1 MNRIVLFTA
10 LIGVTAVLPLE
21 AQQGRKQTDSRV
33 QAQARRPVDRGH
45 TDEDGWKGDDRN
57 RGRSVRDDDNRT
69 VRHFIDR
76 NGLECE
82 ERAVTKKNGQRS
94 YDLKCREPK
103 NRNRQ
108 ADKGPQRGDQDNWP
122 TRDRDENRFCIDANR
137 DGRCDAGTGR
147 GYPTT
152 LPDMIGGL
160 VYGQGQRTLDVT
172 RWLGAG
178 SYQARYT
185 DVNRDRRPE
194 RVRWLDGKGTLVQ
207 EWLDNDRDGRADLVN
222 VFSAGRLVQS
232 IGGR

>member
-1 MNRIVLFTA
+1 MNRIVLFAA

-21 AQQGRKQTDSRV
+21 AQGRKQPDSRI

-57 RGRSVRDDDNRT
+57 GGRSVRDDNRT
-69 VRHFIDR
+69 VRRFIDR

-108 ADKGPQRGDQDNWP
+108 AGNWP
-122 TRDRDENRFCIDANR
+122 SREDQGKWPTPDRNDDRYCIDANR
-137 DGRCDAGTGR
+137 DGRCDSGTGR

-160 VYGQGQRTLDVT
+160 VFGQGQRTLDVT
-172 RWLGAG
+172 RWLGTG

-194 RVRWLDGKGTLVQ
+194 RVRWVDGKGALLQ
-207 EWLDNDRDGRADLVN
+207 EWLDTDRDGRADIVN